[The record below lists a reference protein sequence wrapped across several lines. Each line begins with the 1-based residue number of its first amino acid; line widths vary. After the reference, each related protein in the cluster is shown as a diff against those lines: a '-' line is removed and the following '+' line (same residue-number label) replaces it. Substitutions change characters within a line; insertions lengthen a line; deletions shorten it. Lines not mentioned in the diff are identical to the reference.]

1 LVLRISRRRAA
12 FVSTTTIVPSPRYD
26 RRWPKLAIQHG
37 RRAVHTASLRVSD
50 LVVLMM
56 NIGDISGKTG
66 GGRGGGRK
74 KKERA
79 VKGEG
84 KKVGNDVSVRAA
96 ASVIN

>member
-1 LVLRISRRRAA
+1 
-12 FVSTTTIVPSPRYD
+12 
-26 RRWPKLAIQHG
+26 
-37 RRAVHTASLRVSD
+37 
-50 LVVLMM
+50 MM

-66 GGRGGGRK
+66 ESEGGGDGGRK